1 MSSVWNVCHWVA
13 NVPPSKTSP
22 VAKSVEKRMF
32 SQATTPQTLFEIQ
45 TRDVHT
51 PLPSYPPYPPSLLE
65 GLLYITLTLRLL
77 WFCLLAGGNPQ
88 PTMSEAF
95 LSNCVFMTY
104 KWFLSSEEL
113 LKKFMQRY
121 PWLYESK
128 VGSFF
133 FYHDKN
139 IVLMFV
145 HVKCFVVMIR
155 LLYIPVF
162 TCDCYKIITFLR
174 LLFPLRIDSC
184 C

>member
-1 MSSVWNVCHWVA
+1 MFLR
-13 NVPPSKTSP
+13 
-22 VAKSVEKRMF
+22 AKR
-32 SQATTPQTLFEIQ
+32 PQWQRAWRNGCFPRLLLLKPYLKFRLGTYI
-45 TRDVHT
+45 
-51 PLPSYPPYPPSLLE
+51 PPYPPTPLPPSPLE

>member
-1 MSSVWNVCHWVA
+1 MTVLLAFCLLSVIRTCKQKLKQCNYSFDQSGLLTGFQTHFTSSEERGETDAFAGYYYSNLE
-13 NVPPSKTSP
+13 T
-22 VAKSVEKRMF
+22 
-32 SQATTPQTLFEIQ
+32 TLFEIQ
-45 TRDVHT
+45 TRDIHT
-51 PLPSYPPYPPSLLE
+51 PLPRSRLE
-65 GLLYITLTLRLL
+65 GLLYIMLTLRLIS
-77 WFCLLAGGNPQ
+77 FCLLAGGNPQ

-145 HVKCFVVMIR
+145 HVYSSFYLW
-155 LLYIPVF
+155 LL
-162 TCDCYKIITFLR
+162 
-174 LLFPLRIDSC
+174 
-184 C
+184 